1 MEIKQLE
8 PKDKVLTFFGEI
20 KSTTVEN
27 TIKDIVQINLADRDY
42 INKGPQ
48 SQGTPLYRRRWRQ
61 SRGDRPHRDHA
72 ADGVHR
78 PAQTVRTTDVLA
90 EMRRRLLR

>member
-27 TIKDIVQINLADRDY
+27 TIKDIVKINLADRDY
-42 INKGPQ
+42 INKCNLGFAFINFLEPFHIILFYE
-48 SQGTPLYRRRWRQ
+48 LYRGGSGVEPGHELQIFRFQ
-61 SRGDRPHRDHA
+61 QA
-72 ADGVHR
+72 AYPSAR
-78 PAQTVRTTDVLA
+78 
-90 EMRRRLLR
+90 